1 MSAYSD
7 LILASSPNFY
17 YTMEDAF
24 RVPSGSVHERG

>member
-24 RVPSGSVHERG
+24 SSSRSGSCRL